1 MNKGVAVGPSAAA
14 VGESGPKFDDG
25 CVPDKEKV
33 LETGCTKTTTE
44 RIGGPL
50 SCGNNIC
57 LPFDSVRHRLYVKI

>member
-1 MNKGVAVGPSAAA
+1 MNKGFAVGQSASA
-14 VGESGPKFDDG
+14 VGESRPKFDDG

-50 SCGNNIC
+50 SCGNVDKSY
-57 LPFDSVRHRLYVKI
+57 LPSLRFCKA